1 MRCLGSLAVLCLL
14 LVAPLRAEE
23 DKVGVAF
30 FESRIRPVLIQ
41 HCYECHSSQ
50 AKELK
55 GNLSLE
61 NAASVVKGGVSGTAL
76 VGGKPDESLI
86 LDALKFDGL
95 EMPPAGKL
103 PESVIRDFEKW
114 IAMGA
119 PDPREGEAAKP
130 HAPSTI
136 DIAAGRK
143 FWAFQPPVKSA
154 APAVKNANWPATFI
168 DRFVLADLEAAG
180 IAPSPEIDK
189 ARLLRR
195 VTYDLTGLPPT
206 EAELYAFLS
215 DSDPLA
221 LAAVVDRLL
230 ASRASAEQWARHW
243 LDVARYADSN
253 GGDFNATFHDGWRYR
268 NYVIDAYASD
278 MPYDQFVREQLAG
291 DLLPSASE
299 ADRVR
304 GLIATGF
311 LVVGPKMLSERDKLK
326 LQMDVVDEQVDTVG
340 KVFLGLTLGCARCH
354 DHKFDPIPT
363 TDYYALAGIF
373 RSSDCLEGEIQ
384 QYVSDFVRRP
394 LPIEPKHAAALVK
407 HEGEK
412 TELKKQL
419 KSAQDAFKQSEVALK
434 SVKTGGLQVVV
445 DDAQAKKVGE
455 WKASVFTKPFVG
467 EGYCHDDQK
476 DKGHKSIRF
485 VPSLPEPGLYEVRV
499 AYTAGDG
506 RSSNV
511 PVTVQHADGKSEL
524 KLNQRKAP
532 AIDGL
537 YHAIGQFRFDPA
549 SESYVELG
557 TTATDGHVIADAV
570 AFVAVDELADMAA
583 TVNKAPFEAAV
594 KTSQELVKSVEAQIK
609 THDAAAPPPAP
620 NAMAIREAATGKI
633 SDCQVCV
640 RGEPRQLGPSVPRG
654 FLQVALFGEPV
665 PLPKEASGRRE
676 LADWIA
682 DSRHPLTARVYV
694 NRVWQKLLGEG
705 LVRSVDNFGALG
717 DRPTHPALLDTLT
730 VEFIEHGR
738 STRWLIRQIVLSNVY
753 SQESRDRPEVFDTD
767 PENRKLWRANRKRMT
782 AEQLRDSL
790 LVVSGQLQPSDA
802 GSPVPGMGK
811 LVDDNKPD
819 AKGYESSE
827 SSVRSIYLPVIR
839 NEIPAL
845 LTVFDFADPDFVVG
859 RRETTTVPAQALMM
873 LNNPFVAKA
882 AAQTADQLL
891 REASPSDDQRLE
903 WAAVHLWGR
912 TAGPTEQAKIREYLD
927 QERPAGAD
935 DAAVR
940 KAWGRTVHAMLT
952 STEFQFI
959 D

>member
-1 MRCLGSLAVLCLL
+1 MRLLGSLVVLCLIS
-14 LVAPLRAEE
+14 ATPMSAEE
-23 DKVGVAF
+23 DQAGVAF
-30 FESRIRPVLIQ
+30 FESRIRPVLVQ

-50 AKELK
+50 ADELK
-55 GNLSLE
+55 GGLSLE
-61 NAASVVKGGVSGTAL
+61 NAASVVRGGDSGTAV

-86 LDALKFDGL
+86 LDALKYDGL

-103 PESVIRDFEKW
+103 PASVIQDFEKW

-119 PDPREGEAAKP
+119 PDPREGDAAKP
-130 HAPSTI
+130 HAPSAI
-136 DIAAGRK
+136 NIAAGRM

-154 APAVKNANWPATFI
+154 IPAVKDAYWPATFI

-180 IAPSPEIDK
+180 IAPSPVIDK

-215 DSDPLA
+215 DTDPQA
-221 LAAVVDRLL
+221 LAAVADRLL
-230 ASRASAEQWARHW
+230 ATRSSAEQWARHW

-253 GGDFNATFHDGWRYR
+253 GGDFNATFHEGWRYR

-291 DLLPSASE
+291 DLLPSDRE
-299 ADRVR
+299 EDRVR

-311 LVVGPKMLSERDKLK
+311 LAVGPKMLSERDKLK
-326 LQMDVVDEQVDTVG
+326 LKMDVVDEQVDTVG
-340 KVFLGLTLGCARCH
+340 KVFLGMTLGCARCH

-373 RSSDCLEGEIQ
+373 RSTDCLDGEIQ
-384 QYVSDFVRRP
+384 QYVSDYVRRP
-394 LPIEPKHAAALVK
+394 LPISPEHAAALAK

-419 KSAQDAFKQSEVALK
+419 KSAQDGLKLAETALK
-434 SVKTGGLQVVV
+434 SLKSGGLQVVV
-445 DDAQAKKVGE
+445 DDAQAMKVGE

-476 DKGHKSIRF
+476 EKGKKSIRF

-506 RSSNV
+506 RASNV

-524 KLNQRKAP
+524 QLNQRKAP
-532 AIDGL
+532 GVDGQ
-537 YHAIGQFRFDPA
+537 YHALGQFRFDPA
-549 SESYVELG
+549 TESYVELG

-570 AFVAVDELADMAA
+570 AFVAVDELADIGGMAD
-583 TVNKAPFEAAV
+583 KAPLEAAIKTAQEQV
-594 KTSQELVKSVEAQIK
+594 KAVETQIK
-609 THDAAAPPPAP
+609 THDASAPPPAP
-620 NAMAIREAATGKI
+620 MAIAIREATTGKI
-633 SDCQVCV
+633 ADCEICV

-654 FLQVALFGEPV
+654 FLQVAMIGETA

-676 LADWIA
+676 LADWLA
-682 DSRHPLTARVYV
+682 DPRHPLTVRVYV
-694 NRVWQKLLGEG
+694 NRIWQKLMGEG
-705 LVRSVDNFGALG
+705 LVRSVDNFGELG

-730 VEFIEHGR
+730 VEFIEHGW
-738 STRWLIRQIVLSNVY
+738 STRWLIRQIVLSQVY
-753 SQESRDRPEVFDTD
+753 SQDSRDRPDVFDKD

-802 GSPVPGMGK
+802 SSPVKGMGK

-819 AKGYESSE
+819 AKGYEGGE
-827 SSVRSIYLPVIR
+827 SFVRTIYLPIIR

-859 RRETTTVPAQALMM
+859 RRETTTIPSQALMM

-882 AAQTADQLL
+882 AVQTSERML

-912 TAGPTEQAKIREYLD
+912 SAGPTEQAKIREYLD
-927 QERPAGAD
+927 RERPAGAD
-935 DAAVR
+935 EAALR
-940 KAWGRTVHAMLT
+940 QAWGRTVHAMLT